1 MFIKSALAI
10 CLAFNI
16 MSFAYAETNRFETT
30 VEVSG
35 YSAKITGTADAGE
48 GTKVSVTVVRPGK
61 DIFSVV
67 EDTVANADTL
77 LNNNVVLISETSV
90 DAKNQFEY
98 VCNFDRSE
106 KSGTYTL
113 RVQVYGASEVCEKTF
128 VFENESRKQTGQTN
142 IQSDSNVVIEEV
154 LEEYATDIDITAG
167 EKYIAFSDKEKEYV
181 TKSVAGHNTGKVQEY
196 IDSVNEINSVREM
209 KALDKEGVKSLVAKG
224 NVVGVEA
231 SGITEY
237 TGLTAFKKDLFI
249 AEFYSK
255 IRNKETP
262 DEIGTAFSEA
272 MKEVKKPDVQS
283 PGGGGSSS
291 GGGGSTGGGSVS
303 GTVSIK
309 GNPVVDGEK
318 PYILDTPENDGFIDM
333 EQTPWAKTA
342 VDTLYERGII
352 NGRFENMF
360 YPQETV
366 TREEF
371 LKIVIESLNV
381 VGISEENKSFADV
394 NQDAWYSHYVD
405 TGVGCGIINGIS
417 ETEFGVGMPI
427 TRQDMAAI
435 LYRAVQYA
443 EVNLYLVEDNTF
455 TDEDDISDYAKDAIK
470 ELSSANVINGMDDG
484 SFMPKNTATR
494 AEAAVML
501 YNLLYR

>member
-1 MFIKSALAI
+1 
-10 CLAFNI
+10 
-16 MSFAYAETNRFETT
+16 
-30 VEVSG
+30 
-35 YSAKITGTADAGE
+35 
-48 GTKVSVTVVRPGK
+48 
-61 DIFSVV
+61 
-67 EDTVANADTL
+67 
-77 LNNNVVLISETSV
+77 
-90 DAKNQFEY
+90 
-98 VCNFDRSE
+98 
-106 KSGTYTL
+106 
-113 RVQVYGASEVCEKTF
+113 
-128 VFENESRKQTGQTN
+128 
-142 IQSDSNVVIEEV
+142 
-154 LEEYATDIDITAG
+154 
-167 EKYIAFSDKEKEYV
+167 
-181 TKSVAGHNTGKVQEY
+181 
-196 IDSVNEINSVREM
+196 
-209 KALDKEGVKSLVAKG
+209 
-224 NVVGVEA
+224 
-231 SGITEY
+231 
-237 TGLTAFKKDLFI
+237 
-249 AEFYSK
+249 
-255 IRNKETP
+255 
-262 DEIGTAFSEA
+262 
-272 MKEVKKPDVQS
+272 
-283 PGGGGSSS
+283 
-291 GGGGSTGGGSVS
+291 
-303 GTVSIK
+303 
-309 GNPVVDGEK
+309 
-318 PYILDTPENDGFIDM
+318 M